1 MLCGIANTSPLTQKT
16 ETKGKK
22 RREKRQRKKNVYIVF
37 ELGTVSGDFKRG
49 CCSSSWRVIEIRVET
64 RWDKDRLI
72 LMDLDQQMEQP
83 FVLIIKRK
91 WQR

>member
-1 MLCGIANTSPLTQKT
+1 M
-16 ETKGKK
+16 
-22 RREKRQRKKNVYIVF
+22 YIVF

-49 CCSSSWRVIEIRVET
+49 CCSSSGRVIEIRVET
-64 RWDKDRLI
+64 RWYKDQLI
-72 LMDLDQQMEQP
+72 LTNLDQQMEQP